1 MLDIQL
7 IEDTIEEL
15 EQDATSFENCE
26 KLTYLYICR
35 DNYYN
40 RSMKRIDSLK
50 SKSEQSTQSELNDLL
65 PAYQKYIDTKR
76 RYQQYEVVE
85 QMLIYSMDNLC
96 DEITEFISSLYHNT
110 ESTAERTIILKMIN
124 EKLRSAI

>member
-1 MLDIQL
+1 MLDIEL

-26 KLTYLYICR
+26 KLSYLYICR

-40 RSMKRIDSLK
+40 RFMKRIDTSE
-50 SKSEQSTQSELNDLL
+50 SKSERNTQQELNDLL
-65 PAYQKYIDTKR
+65 PAYNKYVETKR

-96 DEITEFISSLYHNT
+96 SEIVEFIASLYHNT
-110 ESTAERTIILKMIN
+110 ESTAERQLILDMIEN
-124 EKLRSAI
+124 IRSAI